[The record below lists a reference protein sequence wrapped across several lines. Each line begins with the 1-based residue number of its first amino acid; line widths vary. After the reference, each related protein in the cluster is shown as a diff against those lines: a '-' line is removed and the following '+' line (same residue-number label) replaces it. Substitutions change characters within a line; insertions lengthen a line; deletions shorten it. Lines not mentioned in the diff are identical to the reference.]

1 MKILALDSS
10 GLVASVALAQDDTLI
25 AEYTIQYKK
34 THSQTLLPMLAE
46 IRDMVELDLSTVD
59 AIAVAAGPGSF
70 TGLRIG
76 AATAKGLAFA
86 LEKPIVPVPTLDG
99 LAYQMYGTDALVCPI
114 MDARRSQVYTGVY
127 AFEDNGNGYDMNVIK
142 EARAVSFDEIA
153 QELNR
158 IGWKVIFVGDG
169 IPVFRERMKELLQT
183 PYSLAPAHR
192 GRQSAACIAALGA
205 LYYAQGRAVSGE
217 AYAPEYLRLS
227 QAERER
233 QEEEARRRKE
243 AAGWQEKEA
252 CAPETAKVLYRRMTP
267 ADVPVIS
274 RLEEETFS
282 MPWSAQDFLE
292 MIGKEDVR
300 YYVAEQ
306 DGRILGGCGVLMV
319 AGEGNITN
327 VVVAPEARNKG
338 VGTAMLAHL
347 MEEGRREGLTA
358 YTLEVRV
365 SNAAAIHVY
374 EKLGF
379 VSEGIRPG
387 FYEKPKEDAVIFWK
401 R

>member
-10 GLVASVALAQDDTLI
+10 GLVASVALQEDDNLI

-34 THSQTLLPMLAE
+34 THSQTLLPMLEE

-76 AATAKGLAFA
+76 SATAKGLAFA
-86 LEKPIVPVPTLDG
+86 MDKPIVEVPTLDG
-99 LAYQMYGTDALVCPI
+99 LAYQMYGTNAVVCPI
-114 MDARRSQVYTGVY
+114 MDARRSQVYTGIYEFV
-127 AFEDNGNGYDMNVIK
+127 DGKGKYDMRVIK
-142 EARAVSFDEIA
+142 ERCAVAFDEIA

-158 IGWKVIFVGDG
+158 IGRKVVFVGDG
-169 IPVFRERMKELLQT
+169 IPVFRERMAELMQV
-183 PYSLAPAHR
+183 PYTLAPAHR
-192 GRQSAACIAALGA
+192 NRQSAACIAALGSV
-205 LYYAQGRAVSGE
+205 YYAQGKFVSGAE
-217 AYAPEYLRLS
+217 HVPEYLRLS

-233 QEEEARRRKE
+233 AQELQKI
-243 AAGWQEKEA
+243 
-252 CAPETAKVLYRRMTP
+252 TYRRMTP
-267 ADVPVIS
+267 EDVPFIS
-274 RLEEETFS
+274 KLEQETFS
-282 MPWSAQDFLE
+282 MPWSADSFQE
-292 MIGKEDVR
+292 MINKEDAV
-300 YYVAEQ
+300 YYVAER
-306 DGRILGGCGVLMV
+306 DGQLLGGCGVLMI

-327 VVVAPEARNKG
+327 VVVAPEARNQG
-338 VGTAMLAHL
+338 VGTGMLKHL
-347 MEEGRREGLTA
+347 MEEGSRAGLTA

-387 FYEKPKEDAVIFWK
+387 FYEKPTEDAMIFWK